1 MIESHSKLQSLP
13 ATRTS
18 MGYTRGFCNLE
29 SATEGKSHDG
39 ELAVC
44 ACCQGLL
51 LQEGWNDED
60 MGGDE
65 QGRGG
70 LLLLPYYVSHNVG

>member
-1 MIESHSKLQSLP
+1 
-13 ATRTS
+13 

-39 ELAVC
+39 ELTVYAR
-44 ACCQGLL
+44 CQGLL
-51 LQEGWNDED
+51 LQEGWGDED
-60 MGGDE
+60 VGGDK

-70 LLLLPYYVSHNVG
+70 LLLLPCYVSHNVG